1 MTNLNEFHLYGAIVR
16 KGKRYIPLFTACTAV
31 SAVSNFM
38 LFSSVGVLLSNVV
51 AVATQQ
57 SASQAFDQMKLYI
70 IIVLLISLLSS
81 LAGPGFSYIEGN
93 LQQQL
98 QREMTDSYIRANERR
113 TEEISGTELVNR
125 INHDLPEILK
135 LVGSHISGWI
145 FQPFISGMLSIVML
159 MYIDWTVAVLCGGAV
174 MVFLEDCVAIVLLLV
189 LGTALAEH
197 GYIQFASI
205 MLALPLVDQIGQA
218 FVAIVN
224 FPVLV
229 KEVSPNAERIFEI
242 ISLPKAE
249 DEWRQEKSE
258 ESSQWDDQGRGDGPG
273 AIGFDNV
280 SFCYGRR
287 KILQGV
293 SFVIPRGQKV
303 ALVGESGGGKSTI
316 IKLILGL
323 YSRKKV
329 PYG

>member
-159 MYIDWTVAVLCGGAV
+159 MYIDWTVAVLCGG
-174 MVFLEDCVAIVLLLV
+174 L
-189 LGTALAEH
+189 
-197 GYIQFASI
+197 
-205 MLALPLVDQIGQA
+205 
-218 FVAIVN
+218 
-224 FPVLV
+224 
-229 KEVSPNAERIFEI
+229 
-242 ISLPKAE
+242 
-249 DEWRQEKSE
+249 
-258 ESSQWDDQGRGDGPG
+258 
-273 AIGFDNV
+273 
-280 SFCYGRR
+280 
-287 KILQGV
+287 
-293 SFVIPRGQKV
+293 
-303 ALVGESGGGKSTI
+303 
-316 IKLILGL
+316 
-323 YSRKKV
+323 
-329 PYG
+329 